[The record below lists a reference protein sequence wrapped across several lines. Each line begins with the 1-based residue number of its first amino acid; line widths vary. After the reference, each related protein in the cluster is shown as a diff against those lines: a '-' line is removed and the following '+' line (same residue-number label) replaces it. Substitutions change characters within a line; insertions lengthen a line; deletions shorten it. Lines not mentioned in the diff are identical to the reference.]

1 VGKHKGEQLF
11 ELPAGIISVMRSK
24 WLEEL
29 LRHLP
34 KDCLHPNKKLVS
46 LTQPPEGS
54 QERYILHFEDG
65 TTHEADAVIGC
76 DGIRSKVRDIV
87 LGSENKA
94 VFGGYWDA
102 CARMSPQ
109 KAAEQFGTE
118 LFDPFKPVEVA
129 LIGEG
134 ASMLFVPNTN
144 GEVYNV
150 IVAAAAKD
158 RIKSSDWKIEL
169 TREFLEDAFSAWD
182 VDFRNTVI
190 DIILSSESGAGVVY
204 TQWESPFAS
213 TYYRSRLC
221 IMGDSAHSTIPW
233 LGQGACM
240 AMEDAAV
247 LARLVGQLKSSTDLE
262 AAFETFDHIRRGRPE
277 HIMTQSREAAKV
289 LTGQMGLDPAKLK
302 LLNVPEWWKSIWS
315 FDMDSHIQE
324 AINHFQLLTS

>member
-1 VGKHKGEQLF
+1 
-11 ELPAGIISVMRSK
+11 MRSK

-34 KDCLHPNKKLVS
+34 NDCLHPNKKLTSV
-46 LTQPPEGS
+46 TQPPEGS
-54 QERYILHFEDG
+54 DGRYTLHFEDG
-65 TTHEADAVIGC
+65 TVHEADAVIGC
-76 DGIRSKVRDIV
+76 DGIRSKIRDVI

-109 KAAEQFGTE
+109 KAADQFGTD

-150 IVAAAAKD
+150 IVAAAAGNG
-158 RIKSSDWKIEL
+158 INSSDWKIEL

-182 VDFRNTVI
+182 VDFRTAVL
-190 DIILSSESGAGVVY
+190 DIILSSESGAGALY

-213 TYYRSRLC
+213 TYYQSRLC

-247 LARLVGQLKSSTDLE
+247 LACLLGLVKSSTELE
-262 AAFETFDHIRRGRPE
+262 AALETFDQTRRGRPE
-277 HIMTQSREAAKV
+277 HIMIRSREAAKV

-302 LLNVPEWWKSIWS
+302 PLNVPEWWKSIWS
-315 FDMDSHIQE
+315 FDMHSHIKE
-324 AINHFQLLTS
+324 AIKHFYNLTSSTPDLIQMEKARRAVNL